1 MGPSRVH
8 KWGEKDPRL
17 TNKALELLMGVGAG
31 WSLAGVALI
40 YSAFMVVWRLTGV
53 ALGTL
58 TREFGFRRVAMTG
71 TFLTATGLILSA
83 FARSPEALFVFFS
96 LGCGLG
102 SGLSCVGYLILAQY
116 FQKHR
121 GLANTCLMAGA
132 GLGHFFSPLLIRFLQ
147 DKYGFVGATMILGAI
162 ILHGFVGA
170 TLFHPVEWHGRFTK
184 MKKPLNDP
192 DVVSTLLPNTRVPE
206 NGPTA
211 STTQVKE
218 YNWPTLFD
226 SGYLQQ
232 YSSATSAVD
241 LASLSCNSVAAQA
254 NEEATSS
261 PGRPV
266 NCMCTL
272 WRNITRVLH
281 SVINDIRILK
291 HPSCFIIA
299 LGSTLIVN
307 GEANF
312 TVLVPFA
319 VQATGHSPQTAAW
332 CVICVSALSDFS
344 WFHMRLCYMIGMA
357 TLSIS
362 IIVHC
367 SDIICMTIIHK
378 HDFWC
383 AIGIFYGLNNLLM
396 TEIVGLHNLTSMYGA
411 RNFLGALG
419 LRDVS
424 GSYTVSMWVLAG
436 MILTSF
442 VSCTNMIPNSP
453 NPSTDK
459 PNEPPFQDQ
468 LKASQDHNVGG
479 SRTSVT
485 EEYHLQERQQ
495 KPEMQQLQE
504 VREEPEVQE
513 GPQAPDGGWGWMVAI
528 GAFLNMLVIP
538 MLSPSFGILFSSQLL
553 EWQASSTT
561 VAIIYS
567 SFMVMWKL
575 TGVTVGSLCKE
586 FGFRRVGMTGTL
598 LTSTCLTLCT
608 FATSPAVIFIF
619 FSLGCGMGAGLSCV
633 GFLNLAQYFDKHRG
647 LANTFLTAGIG
658 LGHFSSPLF
667 IHYLQNEYGFKG
679 ATMILGALI
688 LHGFVGATLY
698 QPVKWHLKYPQ
709 KKKTQPDLE
718 GVSLLLPQT
727 EKSENTNLEGARSN
741 GSVSKMDENQ
751 WSVLVT
757 QEHLRKVNRDR
768 HMSQCSYTSMASSRV
783 SSIRK
788 SDVDLASLTS
798 IGSLA
803 SLANIKFPDTDDP
816 ARSSPEKGSDSC
828 MSEIWET
835 IIRVLRSIISDVGT
849 LRHPSYLIIALAT
862 MAIIGGQANFNM
874 IVPFALQTEGH
885 SLQTAAWYLSVA
897 GICNFLTRLCLSPL
911 SDFSWFNMR
920 LVYLCAIFTMG
931 TSIIVFTFQTEV
943 VGQLVVM
950 GVWGSALGSFHSLS
964 NLQMT
969 RIVGVQ
975 NLTSMFG
982 VIRDASGSYT
992 ITMWVLSGM
1001 IFISFI
1007 LWLFMPAAQAYDQ
1020 HQRAKEAEEKVTPA
1034 V

>member
-1 MGPSRVH
+1 MGREGPETHQQGPGTPDGGWGWVVAGGVFLIALVVPMLSPCFGILFSRQ
-8 KWGEKDPRL
+8 
-17 TNKALELLMGVGAG
+17 LMDWQV
-31 WSLAGVALI
+31 SSTSVALI

-232 YSSATSAVD
+232 VSRDQEGFNIQVSIHPLRLPWTWPACPVTPWPLRQTKKQHPRLAD
-241 LASLSCNSVAAQA
+241 LLF
-254 NEEATSS
+254 
-261 PGRPV
+261 R
-266 NCMCTL
+266 
-272 WRNITRVLH
+272 
-281 SVINDIRILK
+281 
-291 HPSCFIIA
+291 
-299 LGSTLIVN
+299 
-307 GEANF
+307 
-312 TVLVPFA
+312 
-319 VQATGHSPQTAAW
+319 
-332 CVICVSALSDFS
+332 
-344 WFHMRLCYMIGMA
+344 
-357 TLSIS
+357 
-362 IIVHC
+362 
-367 SDIICMTIIHK
+367 
-378 HDFWC
+378 C

-419 LRDVS
+419 FFSIVPLIGLRDVS

-442 VSCTNMIPNSP
+442 VLWLFMPAAQAYDNRHRVSCTNMIPNSP

-982 VIRDASGSYT
+982 ARNFVMAFGFFTIGPLIGVIRDASGSYT